1 MPFETQGAEALS
13 EVLRMRLT
21 PEEKQRIRDDAQLA
35 GLTMSEFARRRMLGR
50 TVLASVDMNLVR
62 ELRRLGGLLKHA
74 HNESKGAYSS
84 TTAAMLKQIGEFIT
98 QVVAR
103 DR

>member
-1 MPFETQGAEALS
+1 MPFERQAAEALT
-13 EVLRMRLT
+13 EVLRLRLT
-21 PEEKQRIRDDAQLA
+21 PEEKQRIRDEAQLA
-35 GLTMSEFARRRMLGR
+35 GLTMSEFLRRRALGR
-50 TVLASVDMNLVR
+50 TVLASVDMTLVR

-74 HNESKGAYSS
+74 HSESKGAYSS
-84 TTAAMLKQIGEFIT
+84 TTAAMLAQIGEFIR